1 MRYADRYILPPV
13 LGAISGTVFFLTWR
27 ATYSNTMEGVI
38 FMICASAC
46 MVLLAFILLHYQSM
60 VRKVLKLEAGKF
72 KNAKTMV
79 GQASHAT
86 QADTMPGMPQ
96 NQTDILDIEPL
107 EVSVK
112 KSPEESNL
120 TNVFQL
126 YTEEDRVANA
136 ANSKNN
142 IIINLQAVIEM
153 RKRSV
158 YAYEVLARMD
168 NRNGTYKSASEILET
183 FKRKGQFHYLDKTI
197 LEQTAE
203 VLDCLDENS
212 DLVMQINI
220 SKQTL
225 ESKTAFTRY
234 YALLKAHLSISDNL
248 VLEIPQQQF
257 FSLSSVS
264 RERLFSITKLGFKL
278 SIDNCLDYVA
288 LLNLVESRQINV
300 IKTPITKFFEITNT
314 VHKHKIE
321 AFMRVCEA
329 NDVTFIV
336 THVDEG
342 YQLQELIKYDVNY
355 AQGFL
360 FSAPKR
366 PRPKSA

>member
-1 MRYADRYILPPV
+1 
-13 LGAISGTVFFLTWR
+13 
-27 ATYSNTMEGVI
+27 MEGVI

-72 KNAKTMV
+72 KNTKTMV

-288 LLNLVESRQINV
+288 LLNLVESKQINV

>member
-1 MRYADRYILPPV
+1 
-13 LGAISGTVFFLTWR
+13 
-27 ATYSNTMEGVI
+27 
-38 FMICASAC
+38 
-46 MVLLAFILLHYQSM
+46 MVLLAFIMLHYQSM
-60 VRKVLKLEAGKF
+60 LRRVLKLEAG
-72 KNAKTMV
+72 
-79 GQASHAT
+79 QARNPDSLFSQFSHAAKAT
-86 QADTMPGMPQ
+86 TRPNMPQ

-126 YTEEDRVANA
+126 YTEEDRAANA
-136 ANSKNN
+136 ASRKNN

-158 YAYEVLARMD
+158 FAYEVLARME
-168 NRNGTYKSASEILET
+168 NKNGTYKSASEILDN
-183 FKRKGQFHYLDKTI
+183 FKRKGEFHYLDKTI
-197 LEQTAE
+197 LEQTVE
-203 VLDCLDENS
+203 VLDCLEENS

-234 YALLKAHLSISDNL
+234 YALLKTHVSISNNL

-264 RERLFSITKLGFKL
+264 RERLTSITKLGFKL
-278 SIDNCLDYVA
+278 SIDNCLDYVG
-288 LLNLVESRQINV
+288 LLSLVEGKQISV

-321 AFMRVCEA
+321 AFMKVCEA

-366 PRPKSA
+366 PKSKSA

>member
-1 MRYADRYILPPV
+1 MRYADRYVLPPI
-13 LGAISGTVFFLTWR
+13 LGAISGTIFFLTWR
-27 ATYSNTMEGVI
+27 ATHSNSMEGII
-38 FMICASAC
+38 FMVCAAAC
-46 MVLLAFILLHYQSM
+46 MILLGFILIHYQSM
-60 VRKVLKLEAGKF
+60 LRKVLKLEAVHRRNPDSLFRQFGDI
-72 KNAKTMV
+72 
-79 GQASHAT
+79 T
-86 QADTMPGMPQ
+86 QTKDIINEQ
-96 NQTDILDIEPL
+96 QKQTDILDIEPL

-112 KSPEESNL
+112 KSPETSNL
-120 TNVFQL
+120 NNVFQL
-126 YTEEDRVANA
+126 YTNEDKA
-136 ANSKNN
+136 AEKNN

-158 YAYEVLARMD
+158 FAYEVLARME
-168 NRNGTYKSASEILET
+168 NKNGTYKSATEILEN
-183 FKRKGQFHYLDKTI
+183 FKRKAEFHYLDKTI
-197 LEQTAE
+197 LEQTVE

-212 DLVMQINI
+212 DLVMQINL

-225 ESKTAFTRY
+225 ESKAAFTKY
-234 YALLKAHLSISDNL
+234 YALLKAHVSICDNL

-257 FSLSSVS
+257 YSLSGVC
-264 RERLFSITKLGFKL
+264 RNRLFSITDLGFKL
-278 SIDNCLDYVA
+278 SIDNCIDYVA
-288 LLNLVESRQINV
+288 LLNLVEGRQISV

-321 AFMRVCEA
+321 AFMKVCEA
-329 NDVTFIV
+329 NGVTFIV

-366 PRPKSA
+366 PKSKIA